1 MQKQNDGEIIIMR
14 KEKLPPLE
22 LAEDELVNVENISM
36 NFALHER
43 KYTTLKERL
52 ISILRFKK
60 NPIQEINVLNDI
72 SFKIKKGESL
82 GVIGHNGAGKST
94 LLRIVAGI
102 YKPTKGR
109 LVTKGRIALLNLGA
123 GFDPEGTG
131 EENIY
136 LNGAFLGYH
145 KKQMK
150 ERFDSIVEFAEL
162 GKFMQMPLK
171 NYSSGMI
178 SRLGFAVAIDTC
190 PDLLLVDEVLS
201 VGDENFKNKCMEKI
215 KELKATGVSFLFVS
229 HNINQVREICE
240 RTLWIENSK
249 VVGYGPTEEIT
260 EKYLEFCA
268 KTPNKK

>member
-1 MQKQNDGEIIIMR
+1 MR

-36 NFALHER
+36 NFSLHER

-60 NPIQEINVLNDI
+60 NPIQEINVLDDV
-72 SFKIKKGESL
+72 SFRIKKGESL

-109 LVTKGRIALLNLGA
+109 IATKGHIALLNLGA
-123 GFDPEGTG
+123 GFDPEGSG

-136 LNGAFLGYH
+136 LNGAFLGLH

-150 ERFDSIVEFAEL
+150 ERYDNIVEFAEL
-162 GKFMQMPLK
+162 GKFMQLPLK

-178 SRLGFAVAIDTC
+178 SRLGFAIAIETN
-190 PDLLLVDEVLS
+190 PDLMLVDEVLS
-201 VGDENFKNKCMEKI
+201 VGDENFRNKCLEKI
-215 KELKATGVSFLFVS
+215 KELKEIGTSFLFVS
-229 HNINQVREICE
+229 HNINQVKMICE
-240 RTLWIENSK
+240 NTLWIENSK
-249 VVGYGPTEEIT
+249 VMGYGPTEEIT
-260 EKYLEFCA
+260 EKYLEYCA
-268 KTPNKK
+268 KLPKKK

>member
-1 MQKQNDGEIIIMR
+1 MR

-22 LAEDELVNVENISM
+22 LEEDELVNAENLSM
-36 NFALHER
+36 NFSLHER
-43 KYTTLKERL
+43 KYDTLKERL
-52 ISILRFKK
+52 VALLHFKR
-60 NPIQEINVLNDI
+60 NPIQKINVLEGI

-102 YKPTKGR
+102 YKPSEGR
-109 LVTKGRIALLNLGA
+109 IKTKGRIVLLNLGA
-123 GFDPEGTG
+123 GFDPEGSG
-131 EENIY
+131 EENVY
-136 LNGAFLGYH
+136 LNGAFLGFH

-150 ERFDSIVEFAEL
+150 QSYASIVEFAEL
-162 GKFMQMPLK
+162 GKFMQLPLK

-178 SRLGFAVAIDTC
+178 SRLGFAIAIDTN

-215 KELKATGVSFLFVS
+215 KELKKTGVSFLFVS
-229 HNINQVREICE
+229 HNINQVKMICE

-249 VVGYGPTEEIT
+249 VMGYGPTEAVT
-260 EKYLEFCA
+260 EKYLKYCEQL
-268 KTPNKK
+268 PKKK